1 MRSATP
7 QSKQKKFFFQD
18 NQLTCEASDSP
29 RRLLWANGIT
39 LAELDTS
46 KKASQILQSD
56 NANTALRS
64 IPEGLPQNYSPYGF
78 LQTTPLAHLVAF
90 SGQRLDTML
99 QCYALGNGRRFYSP
113 RSRRFL
119 QSDNQSPFRKGGPN
133 GYSYC
138 QNDPINRHD
147 PNGQWWQ
154 WLKRGVNWLAG
165 KLPTYSV
172 DRPQLRTGN
181 QTLQSPNVNIRI
193 HTTEQ
198 APSPDS
204 FHVSLN
210 IRDIEFAARI
220 GNRVINSATVLEP
233 LSNAAVRQLN
243 HAAAGLAVAYTTDR
257 VTNSIFGEPNTALA
271 VTAEL
276 GTLAYLDRRLISDT
290 ASAIRNVYFR

>member
-1 MRSATP
+1 MRSAMP
-7 QSKQKKFFFQD
+7 QSKRKKFFFQD
-18 NQLTCEASDSP
+18 NQLVCEASDSP

-39 LAELDTS
+39 LAELDIS

-172 DRPQLRTGN
+172 DRPQLHIGD
-181 QTLQSPNVNIRI
+181 QTLQSPNVNIII

-198 APSPDS
+198 TPSQNS

-210 IRDIEFAARI
+210 ITDIESAAEI
-220 GNRVINSATVLEP
+220 GNRVINSARVLGP
-233 LSNAAVRQLN
+233 LSDVVVRQVN
-243 HAAAGLAVAYTTDR
+243 HGAAGLAAFYTTVY
-257 VTNSIFGEPNTALA
+257 VTDSIFGEPNIALA
-271 VTAEL
+271 LTAEF
-276 GTLAYLDRRLISDT
+276 GTLAYLDRRIISEI
-290 ASAIRNVYFR
+290 ASDIRNGYFR